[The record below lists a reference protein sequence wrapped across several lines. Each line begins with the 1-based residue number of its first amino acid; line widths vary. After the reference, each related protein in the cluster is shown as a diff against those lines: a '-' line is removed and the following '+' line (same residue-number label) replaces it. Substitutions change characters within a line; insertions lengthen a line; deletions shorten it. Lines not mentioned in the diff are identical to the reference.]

1 MTNAIRSVLNLLWG
15 ISDAPKR
22 APRVIVE
29 RR

>member
-29 RR
+29 R